1 MKARSPF
8 RLLLKMFQ
16 DRFFEDDAVSPGSGF
31 ETNIYQVLGFLI
43 TVGFFVAYLTMP
55 AFLELSFIKVHTPT
69 VDWAL
74 RNFRL
79 LFPAL
84 SFAVIGFTAVF
95 QWDML
100 FPDRRDFLIVSLF
113 PVPLREIF
121 AAKFGALGIFLGLL
135 IGALNVFPTLSAAFF
150 CLFKVHAWGFGLR
163 LVAAQIAAAAGA
175 GVFAFLL
182 VVAFQGLL

>member
-16 DRFFEDDAVSPGSGF
+16 DRFFEDDTVSPGSGF
-31 ETNIYQVLGFLI
+31 ETNIYQMVGFLI

-55 AFLELSFIKVHTPT
+55 PFLELSFVNVHTPT
-69 VDWAL
+69 GDCAL

-79 LFPAL
+79 FFPAL
-84 SFAVIGFTAVF
+84 SFAVIGFATVF

-100 FPDRRDFLIVSLF
+100 FPDRRDFLILSLF
-113 PVPLREIF
+113 PVLPRQVL

-135 IGALNVFPTLSAAFF
+135 IGALNVFPTLSSALF
-150 CLFKVHAWGFGLR
+150 CLFK
-163 LVAAQIAAAAGA
+163 AGA
-175 GVFAFLL
+175 W
-182 VVAFQGLL
+182 